1 VPCSDIVLS
10 NINLLREDGSEVQT
24 VCNCAMGF
32 DYEPVRPAADCL
44 RNSACDGGGDK
55 KVGGEE
61 PTVLPLHTE
70 L

>member
-1 VPCSDIVLS
+1 
-10 NINLLREDGSEVQT
+10 
-24 VCNCAMGF
+24 MGF